1 MKESAASQSKR
12 DPALDAAKGL
22 LILTVVFAHC
32 FTEGA
37 LHDFIFSFHMPAFFM
52 IAGITASLS
61 RDADRPLGQTLWRLI
76 RSLAIPYLFFEL
88 LGVLQELIR
97 NGFSQSWKGFL
108 FNSLTLRCNNIVD
121 WFLGTL
127 LLAKLLSLLLR
138 LPLRRLLKRKAAQ
151 ISYLALSLGAMG
163 FALLLTRTE
172 PFVFTV
178 VRRVL
183 VAHGFLAIG
192 LVLEPSLRKS
202 CLPGG
207 FVALAGAFGLSLL
220 NTGFADINEL
230 HFGNPGIFLAAALL
244 GSWGAIQMGKL
255 LPREPLLWLGKNS
268 LIIMGTHIPILLL
281 ARYAFGTTAPGVWQ
295 RVGDFALILL
305 LELPT
310 VLFINRFL
318 PFLAGK
324 RYPRRKS
331 DIHSTS

>member
-1 MKESAASQSKR
+1 MMKDSVASLSKR
-12 DPALDAAKGL
+12 DPTLDAAKGL

-37 LHDFIFSFHMPAFFM
+37 LHDFIFSFHMPAFFVL
-52 IAGITASLS
+52 AGITASLS
-61 RDADRPLGQTLWRLI
+61 HEAEHPLGQTLWKLI
-76 RSLAIPYLFFEL
+76 RSLGIPYLFFEL

-138 LPLRRLLKRKAAQ
+138 LPLRRIQKSKAAELC
-151 ISYLALSLGAMG
+151 YLTLSLSAMG

-230 HFGNPGIFLAAALL
+230 HFGNPGLFLAAALL

-281 ARYAFGTTAPGVWQ
+281 VRYAFGTTVPGVWQ

-305 LELPT
+305 LELPI
-310 VLFINRFL
+310 VWLLRYVA
-318 PFLAGK
+318 PFLIGK
-324 RYPRRKS
+324 KRGRA
-331 DIHSTS
+331 